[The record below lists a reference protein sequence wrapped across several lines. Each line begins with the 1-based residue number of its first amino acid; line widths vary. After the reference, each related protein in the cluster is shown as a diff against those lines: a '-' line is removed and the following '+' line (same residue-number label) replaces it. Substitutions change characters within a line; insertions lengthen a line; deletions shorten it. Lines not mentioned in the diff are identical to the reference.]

1 MPMKRVRVV
10 TTSEAVAGVRR
21 PGLLWTDVLGR
32 AGTRSAQVLLLLAV
46 IVAVVF
52 ATIQLKLVVIPVLI
66 SLILAAALSPL
77 VHLLSRVMPRGLA
90 AVLTLLLGIA
100 VVGGI
105 VTLIVFNVR
114 SNFDMLR
121 DSVLSG
127 VDTITDFINNGPL
140 PIDQQQ
146 IEDAQAALLDYVTSA
161 QFGSGALA
169 GATTVVELLT
179 GTVLALFILFYF
191 LKDGPLIFSFLI
203 KPLNAD
209 RHARARR
216 AGDRA
221 ESTLGGYVRGTAIV
235 ALVDAIF
242 IGAALFI
249 FQVPLAL
256 PLTILTFVGGFI
268 PIIGATTA
276 GVLAALVT
284 LVTVGPFEAIVVT
297 IVVVVV
303 QQIEGNLLQP
313 YVLGR
318 SLSLHGLV
326 VLLALTAGT
335 ILGGIVGTLLAVPLT
350 AVAWAI
356 VKSWNEPVAPS
367 PATDVGQPARDR
379 LVERQK
385 RRTE

>member
-1 MPMKRVRVV
+1 MPMRRVRVV
-10 TTSEAVAGVRR
+10 TTSEAAAGVRK

-32 AGTRSAQVLLLLAV
+32 AGTRAAQVLLLL
-46 IVAVVF
+46 IVVVAIVF
-52 ATIQLKLVVIPVLI
+52 ATIQIKLVVIPVLI
-66 SLILAAALSPL
+66 SLILAAALGPL
-77 VHLLSRVMPRGLA
+77 VRLLSRWMPRGLA
-90 AVLTLLLGIA
+90 AVVTLLLGVA
-100 VVGGI
+100 VFGGV
-105 VTLIVFNVR
+105 VTLIVFNIR
-114 SNFDMLR
+114 SQFDMLR
-121 DSVLSG
+121 DSVLEG
-127 VDTITDFINNGPL
+127 IDTVTAFINDGPL

-146 IEDAQAALLDYVTSA
+146 IEDAQAGVLDYLTSA

-203 KPLNAD
+203 KPFNAD

-216 AGDRA
+216 AGGRA
-221 ESTLGGYVRGTAIV
+221 TETLGGYVRGTAIV

-242 IGAALFI
+242 IGAALFF

-256 PLTILTFVGGFI
+256 PLTILTFAGAFI
-268 PIIGATTA
+268 PIVGATTA
-276 GVLAALVT
+276 GILAALVT

-303 QQIEGNLLQP
+303 QQVEGNVLQP
-313 YVLGR
+313 FVLGK
-318 SLSLHGLV
+318 SLNLHGLV

-335 ILGGIVGTLLAVPLT
+335 IVGGIVGTLLAVPLT

-367 PATDVGQPARDR
+367 PATDVGQAARDR
-379 LVERQK
+379 HVDRQQA
-385 RRTE
+385 RTS